1 MRWLLSSG
9 KCHSWN
15 GNDGSCVLH
24 LTYIHIRSL
33 AHEHTST
40 PKQRIDIK
48 KNHTHSIFECA
59 STCRSCNN
67 SSKTIHAAIWIYTET
82 LQKKKPQHQRYTSL
96 PWASRSHRPHIAT
109 TFSNYTVRFFL
120 LLYFCGVIY
129 ENENELQTLPPHQ
142 NVVAITCIACAPVS
156 MCAFHYGNINR

>member
-48 KNHTHSIFECA
+48 KKIIHILYLNVLLHVEVAIILQRP
-59 STCRSCNN
+59 STRPYEF
-67 SSKTIHAAIWIYTET
+67 T
-82 LQKKKPQHQRYTSL
+82 QKRFKKNPQHQRYTSL

-156 MCAFHYGNINR
+156 MCAFHYGNR